1 MNFWR
6 QHRRASR
13 IATAMLV
20 AWLFALVSSW
30 ANACLVQD
38 REAPH
43 RVGLAGTEQ
52 PLVAQAVIGHAHAHS
67 GHEEPADHDSDG
79 ARQLCKA
86 VCDDEQTTLPKVV
99 SPSVLDLG
107 PPALVP
113 TEAWSF
119 CAAQAQFPSGC
130 PLAAAPPPEAPVAIR
145 FLRLTI

>member
-1 MNFWR
+1 MMNFWR

-30 ANACLVQD
+30 ANACLIQD
-38 REAPH
+38 RAPVH
-43 RVGLAGTEQ
+43 GA
-52 PLVAQAVIGHAHAHS
+52 AHADADQALVVQAAGGHNH

-79 ARQLCKA
+79 ARQLCQS

-99 SPSVLDLG
+99 APSVLDLG
-107 PPALVP
+107 PPGLVP

-130 PLAAAPPPEAPVAIR
+130 PLAAAPPPVASVAIR